1 MIAAVALCG
10 AVAGFAALYLAL
22 RYAMQ
27 GDGRPQVRREPLLRR
42 WRLRIR
48 SRAAAAAATLP
59 RARIY
64 RRNGERDASSAP
76 RRLPGRA

>member
-48 SRAAAAAATLP
+48 SRAAAATLP